1 MKTTILAAALAAV
14 FSFAAQAADTPEAT
28 ADKMLDPTRNAS
40 AFKDPNAFA
49 QWATNMMNP
58 ATSLALAQKG
68 IDPNTYIRMLAAS
81 MNPATMQNYMQFSDP
96 AVAMKWLAAGMN
108 PNFYTALMA
117 PGLNPATYMNWMGA
131 PVSPQALN
139 MMAAP
144 LNPGMYGNW
153 MTAPMNPGAV
163 NTMMAPMNPNLYMNW
178 MGAGMNPATY
188 GTWGQMLTAPAH
200 TAGAAAPATGT
211 PASPLDPAALMKM
224 LTMPGTQT
232 PAQ

>member
-1 MKTTILAAALAAV
+1 MKTTVLAAALAAV
-14 FSFAAQAADTPEAT
+14 FSFTAHAADTPEAA

-40 AFKDPNAFA
+40 AFKDPKAFTE
-49 QWATNMMNP
+49 WANNLMNP

-81 MNPATMQNYMQFSDP
+81 MNPATMQNYMQFTDP
-96 AVAMKWLAAGMN
+96 NMAMKWLAASMN

-117 PGLNPATYMNWMGA
+117 PGMNPATYMNWMGA

-144 LNPGMYGNW
+144 LNPAMYGNW

-163 NTMMAPMNPNLYMNW
+163 NAMMAPMNPNLYMNW
-178 MGAGMNPATY
+178 LGAGMNPATY
-188 GTWGQMLTAPAH
+188 GTWGQML
-200 TAGAAAPATGT
+200 AAPAAGA
-211 PASPLDPAALMKM
+211 PALDPAALMKM
-224 LTMPGTQT
+224 LPV
-232 PAQ
+232 PAVQPAAQPAAE